1 VHNKIFKEVTVRKL
15 NFSPNKGHTKWAS
28 ISIANPVMFKDDVIE
43 YNSMRRV
50 DSSYSNS
57 TEDNYSTRCD
67 DYMVKKI
74 KKPIR
79 LSHLITFNIKEDD
92 CMISGILT
100 IEFDYDSS
108 DGSIKYREMRYSDPR
123 LIKHIEGN
131 PRVMKNIDSYLR
143 KNLLESEYGFNL
155 IS

>member
-1 VHNKIFKEVTVRKL
+1 MQVLYKITTILIGSLE
-15 NFSPNKGHTKWAS
+15 
-28 ISIANPVMFKDDVIE
+28 MFKDDVID

-50 DSSYSNS
+50 DFTHSNS
-57 TEDNYSTRCD
+57 TEDNNSSQSDEYV
-67 DYMVKKI
+67 VKKA

-100 IEFDYDSS
+100 LEFDYDSS
-108 DGSIKYREMRYSDPR
+108 DGSIKYRDMHYSDPR